1 VRSGYVGS
9 ELPRGSRA
17 AGTGPLR
24 QDTIDVVVVD
34 DQVAV
39 RERLPALLSGD
50 DIVVRAT
57 APASAKAVSLVQ
69 RLRPAVVVVGLGPDD
84 ARGFE
89 LVRKLATA
97 RNGMSV
103 LLHVRDTTAPA
114 QIARARRYGAA
125 GAVSTRSPKEDLK
138 AAVRAV
144 AAGEVWFHVDDGPQL
159 LRSAG
164 LSDRERHV
172 LAAIAAGHSLEKIGD
187 ALHLSP
193 HTVRTHLRNVMRKL
207 GAQTRAH
214 AVAIALTEGAIV
226 LTEGSIEVDP

>member
-1 VRSGYVGS
+1 VGS

-24 QDTIDVVVVD
+24 DEKTIDVVVVD
-34 DQVAV
+34 DQLAV
-39 RERLPALLSGD
+39 REALPALLSGD

-57 APASAKAVSLVQ
+57 APAGAKAVSVVQ
-69 RLRPAVVVVGLGPDD
+69 RLRPAVVLVGLGPND

-89 LVRKLATA
+89 LVRKLATG

-125 GAVSTRSPKEDLK
+125 GAVSTRSPKEDLR

-144 AAGEVWFHVDDGPQL
+144 AAGEVWFRLEDAAPA
-159 LRSAG
+159 LRSKG
-164 LSDRERHV
+164 LSERERHV
-172 LAAIAAGHSLEKIGD
+172 LAAVATGRSLEEIGET
-187 ALHLSP
+187 LHLSP

-214 AVAIALTEGAIV
+214 AVAIALVEGA
-226 LTEGSIEVDP
+226 IEVDP